1 MYPYVHPLSLRD
13 ALPIWRGG
21 AAAVPGIDRR
31 PLGEIAAKEDPA
43 AERDGRRD
51 VADAKATAP
60 LSPGDIVT
68 AAQQAFADG
77 DRPPSLVERLLHR
90 VRPARHAP
98 PLDRAIGAGNRRP
111 KRGCVPELGRGV
123 WGD

>member
-1 MYPYVHPLSLRD
+1 MT
-13 ALPIWRGG
+13 GG

-68 AAQQAFADG
+68 AAQQAFEDG
-77 DRPPSLVERLLHR
+77 DRPPSLAERLLHR
-90 VRPARHAP
+90 VRRARHALA
-98 PLDRAIGAGNRRP
+98 LDRAIGDGNRRP
-111 KRGCVPELGRGV
+111 ESGHVDRKSTRLKSSK
-123 WGD
+123 